1 MYMLPLIISKSP
13 DLLYFRLQETELFN
27 LLLCLIKTSQM
38 QFSHF
43 RGTKKKIEKKTPL
56 QL

>member
-43 RGTKKKIEKKTPL
+43 RGTKKKIEKNPPL